1 MNYTYLL
8 RCADRSLY
16 CGWTNHLEERV
27 KLHNA
32 GKGAKYT
39 RSRRP
44 VELAYY
50 ETYQT
55 KEDAMKREAAIKKM
69 KKPEK
74 EALVSQAGGWEYSIR
89 TENSVWEE
97 NKGRITKIVIS
108 PAKRMH
114 VRTDDFPC
122 GGKPV
127 FLEEAMELSAILKD
141 YSEADLKELFKAND
155 SITHKNYLRYQNMD
169 LNKNLSPAV
178 LSYVGI
184 QYQYMAPHLFSKAEW
199 EYAGRHLRI
208 LSGFYGLLRADDGIT
223 PYRLEMQ
230 AKLKTQ
236 QTANLYAFWKDKL
249 YRELVKDGGII
260 LNLASKEYSQAVE
273 AFLRPEDEFITCIF
287 GTEVGGKIKVKA
299 TEAKMARGEMV
310 RYLAEQGARDLETVK
325 AFNRL
330 NFSFC
335 PERSTE
341 KELIFMR

>member
-74 EALVSQAGGWEYSIR
+74 EALVKQAES
-89 TENSVWEE
+89 WEE
-97 NKGRITKIVIS
+97 NKGRITKIIIS
-108 PAKRMH
+108 PAKRMN

-122 GGKPV
+122 GGKPA
-127 FLEEAMELSAILKD
+127 FLEEAKELSAILKS
-141 YSEADLKELFKAND
+141 YSEAELKGLFKAND

-184 QYQYMAPHLFSKAEW
+184 QYQYMAPHLFSEAEW
-199 EYAGRHLRI
+199 EYAGRYLRI
-208 LSGFYGLLRADDGIT
+208 LSGFYGVLRADDGIV

-236 QTANLYAFWKDKL
+236 QTADLYAFWKDKL
-249 YRELVKDGGII
+249 YRELVKDGGVI

-273 AFLRPEDEFITCIF
+273 AFLRPEDEFVTCIF
-287 GTEVGGKIKVKA
+287 GTEAEGRIKVKA

-341 KELIFMR
+341 KKLVFMR